1 MSKDSRQS
9 VNSADQIRYVFM
21 TLKELTCITWEYIRK
36 HKLSKVS
43 NTSVEKYDEN
53 VENN

>member
-1 MSKDSRQS
+1 MSKLPNKS
-9 VNSADQIRYVFM
+9 VSSADQIRYVFM
-21 TLKELTCITWEYIRK
+21 TLKETTCITWEYIRK
-36 HKLSKVS
+36 HKLWKVS